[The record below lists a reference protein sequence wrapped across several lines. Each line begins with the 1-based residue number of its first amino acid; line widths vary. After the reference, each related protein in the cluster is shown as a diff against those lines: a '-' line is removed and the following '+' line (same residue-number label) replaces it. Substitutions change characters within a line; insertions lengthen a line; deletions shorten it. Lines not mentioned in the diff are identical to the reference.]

1 MSFMI
6 KYFGKYA
13 VALVLVIG
21 LYGCGGEGEENK
33 QAGSGNNT
41 STTMISVATAERAP
55 LRYWIETVGVLESI
69 NSPRIAAE
77 VSGKITEILVKSGES
92 VSADE
97 VLLIVESS
105 NLKLQ
110 EKAAKAELKQLS
122 VMIEN
127 EARRVK
133 RLTDLDKKNYVS
145 KSGLDDARAKLASY
159 RAQSEAA
166 RANLSLAKDQ
176 LARTEIKAPF
186 DAKIDSRLVSV
197 GDYLRPGTPVF
208 TLAET
213 DRLQARLPVPEIAG
227 GKLKSGQLVEITIA
241 TDTDNVVTSK
251 IREIQPMITAGA
263 RSLILLADVT
273 AANNRYPGATV
284 RARVLIG
291 ENPDAVLVPAISIVR
306 RPAGDVVYLIFANR
320 AEQQVVQRGQSRA
333 GKIEVLSGLDGSEMI
348 ATDGAGFLTDG
359 ASVRIAK

>member
-1 MSFMI
+1 MNVII
-6 KYFGKYA
+6 KYVGKYA
-13 VALVLVIG
+13 GALILVFG
-21 LYGCGGEGEENK
+21 LYGCGGDE
-33 QAGSGNNT
+33 AGDNQSKSGKNT
-41 STTMISVATAERAP
+41 ITTMISVATAERAP

-69 NSPRIAAE
+69 NSPKIAAE
-77 VSGKITEILVKSGES
+77 VSGKITKILVKSGES
-92 VSADE
+92 VQAGE
-97 VLLIVESS
+97 VLLIVDSS

-122 VMIEN
+122 VLIEN
-127 EARRVK
+127 EAKRVK
-133 RLTDLDKKNYVS
+133 RLSDLDKKNYVS
-145 KSGLDDARAKLASY
+145 KSGLDDARAKLAGY
-159 RAQSEAA
+159 KAQSEAA
-166 RANLSLAKDQ
+166 KANLSLAQDQ

-213 DRLQARLPVPEIAG
+213 DRLQARLPVPEVAG

-241 TDTDNVVTSK
+241 TDTDNLVTSK
-251 IREIQPMITAGA
+251 IREIQPVITAGA

-306 RPAGDVVYLIFANR
+306 RPVGDVVYLISGNW
-320 AEQQVVQRGQSRA
+320 AEQQVVQRGQSRD
-333 GKIEVLSGLDGSEMI
+333 GKIEILSGLDGTEII

-359 ASVRIAK
+359 TNIRIAK